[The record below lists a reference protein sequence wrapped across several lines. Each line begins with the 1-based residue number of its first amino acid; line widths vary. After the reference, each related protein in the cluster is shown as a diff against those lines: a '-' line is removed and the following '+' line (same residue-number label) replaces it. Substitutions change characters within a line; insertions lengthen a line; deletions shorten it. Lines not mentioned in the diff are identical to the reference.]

1 MALSMN
7 PAQTPK
13 VVSAYFNP
21 SQKTEL
27 RPTGVYQLIGDAI
40 PVGAIITRAW
50 YQVLT
55 TFTSAGADAGTI
67 AISLPGATGDAVA
80 AIAISDV
87 SNPWDAGLHMS
98 AVTVPG
104 TGITTP
110 VVGGAAHITVTTAVQ
125 ALTAGNM
132 VIFVEYVQG
141 D

>member
-7 PAQTPK
+7 PTQTPK

-21 SQKTEL
+21 SQKAEL
-27 RPTGVYQLIGDAI
+27 RPIGTYQLIGDAI
-40 PVGAIITRAW
+40 PAGAIITRAW

-67 AISLPGATGDAVA
+67 AISIPGATGDVVAAVA
-80 AIAISDV
+80 ISNGA
-87 SNPWDAGLHMS
+87 NPWDAGVFNS
-98 AVTVPG
+98 AVTAPG
-104 TGITTP
+104 TGITTA
-110 VVGGAAHITVTTAVQ
+110 VGSAAAHINVAVAVQ